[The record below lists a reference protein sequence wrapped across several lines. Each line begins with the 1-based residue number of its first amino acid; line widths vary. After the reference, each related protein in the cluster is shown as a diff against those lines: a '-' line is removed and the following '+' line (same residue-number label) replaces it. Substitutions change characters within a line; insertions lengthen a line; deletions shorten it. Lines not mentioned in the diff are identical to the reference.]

1 MRSLIILFIGISIFS
16 CKKSEQDVIDT
27 SPAGLLMSNSWY
39 LSKTHV
45 YEYDH
50 YFNQVEKDIVMIS
63 DNCEYN
69 SPIRFLKDSVCYK
82 KLSCLSTDPPE
93 SQGKWYLKSD
103 SLFEANIPFRVS
115 NGTGFIDINKG
126 IKLSKLLEINS
137 EHFIVKETEEWYV
150 GSALSYSAIKTS
162 TYNRK

>member
-1 MRSLIILFIGISIFS
+1 MRSLFILFIGITIFS
-16 CKKSEQDVIDT
+16 CNKSTQDVIDT
-27 SPAGLLMSNSWY
+27 SPAGLLKSNTWY
-39 LSKTHV
+39 LLKTHV
-45 YEYDH
+45 YEYDY
-50 YFNQVEKDIVMIS
+50 YFDQVEKDMVIIA
-63 DNCEYN
+63 DNCEFN

-93 SQGKWYLKSD
+93 TQGKWYLTTD
-103 SLFEANIPFRVS
+103 SLLEANIPFRIS

-126 IKLSKLLEINS
+126 IKPGKLLEINS

-150 GSALSYSAIKTS
+150 GTVLSYSATKTS